1 MSNLKHTTDKGD
13 ASHVFDYGCVR
24 IKLTEVD
31 GNDIGSEGGIRF
43 RMFFKKDVDG
53 ALETNQVDEFVI
65 YPDAIDWENGG
76 KMKPEFQKR
85 IEKLQRDAQEERG
98 VIAPVTPPR
107 EEPPVE
113 PSEKP
118 KEESAEEVDMTEHPY
133 AG

>member
-85 IEKLQRDAQEERG
+85 IEELQEENM
-98 VIAPVTPPR
+98 
-107 EEPPVE
+107 
-113 PSEKP
+113 KP
-118 KEESAEEVDMTEHPY
+118 QEHPLQVPD
-133 AG
+133 APEPEPESTTEEEETVEEQDA